1 MVALRPS
8 RPPKLR
14 SVQQDRASQLG
25 SYLLQLKRW
34 LQGGS
39 ERGLSGHLLVSEM
52 MFVHYFHLFVYLYM
66 KMMKPYLE
74 VLIASIL
81 FNVFAVIDLLYFC
94 FLPLVWLHFFFP
106 WGKCSSLK
114 NCKRVSTGE
123 LSWGIYSLLCV
134 LHYSFYLSQ
143 GLYQE
148 ALIQF
153 EKIKDTDFQAM
164 YQLGV
169 MHYDGLGTNEDPVS
183 SLAVLLT
190 LLLISIYNY

>member
-1 MVALRPS
+1 MASGGEWKRLVRTPFGFRDDVCALLSFVCLFIYENDETLFGSPHCFHPIQCFCSYWLTLLLFSATCVVA
-8 RPPKLR
+8 
-14 SVQQDRASQLG
+14 
-25 SYLLQLKRW
+25 
-34 LQGGS
+34 
-39 ERGLSGHLLVSEM
+39 
-52 MFVHYFHLFVYLYM
+52 F
-66 KMMKPYLE
+66 
-74 VLIASIL
+74 
-81 FNVFAVIDLLYFC
+81 
-94 FLPLVWLHFFFP
+94 FFFP

>member
-1 MVALRPS
+1 MKEACQDTFWFQRWCLCTTFICLFIYIWKWWNLIWKSSLLPS
-8 RPPKLR
+8 Y
-14 SVQQDRASQLG
+14 SMF
-25 SYLLQLKRW
+25 LQL
-34 LQGGS
+34 LTYS
-39 ERGLSGHLLVSEM
+39 TSVFCHLCGC
-52 MFVHYFHLFVYLYM
+52 
-66 KMMKPYLE
+66 
-74 VLIASIL
+74 I
-81 FNVFAVIDLLYFC
+81 
-94 FLPLVWLHFFFP
+94 FFFP